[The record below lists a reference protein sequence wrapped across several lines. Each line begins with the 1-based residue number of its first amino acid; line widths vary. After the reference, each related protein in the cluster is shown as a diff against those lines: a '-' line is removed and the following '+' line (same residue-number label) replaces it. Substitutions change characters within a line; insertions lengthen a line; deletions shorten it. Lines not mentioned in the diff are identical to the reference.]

1 MRRPCCRRAIYFRA
15 IGEPQSQPH
24 HSLPYQPQT
33 ATPGLGPSRCQHL
46 LIATGPHYG
55 VLLQASTATPSAA
68 QESRAVCL
76 TNLFSAKA
84 LGDDD
89 EFAECVEDIKME
101 CDKVS
106 RRSAAPTTPC
116 RARAHERHICRPA
129 RPRPSSR
136 PPIPHAAPRSTGRS
150 RPSWCPE
157 RACSPAARPPMWA
170 SV

>member
-1 MRRPCCRRAIYFRA
+1 MVSSATALLQASHFFHFRA

-24 HSLPYQPQT
+24 HSLPYHPQT
-33 ATPGLGPSRCQHL
+33 ATPGLAGASTYLAR
-46 LIATGPHYG
+46 GPHYG

-116 RARAHERHICRPA
+116 RA
-129 RPRPSSR
+129 
-136 PPIPHAAPRSTGRS
+136 
-150 RPSWCPE
+150 
-157 RACSPAARPPMWA
+157 
-170 SV
+170 